1 MKDRILNFSFFLLIS
16 SFLFINISCSKK
28 TEENTNIPEDLY
40 GQYFMS
46 PDETYMKSLL
56 IIVDYDGIE
65 INYPNDEST
74 IEVVKKCVDIVMESD
89 RAIKGDI
96 GNSKLSKVADNH
108 YKTISSNDAHLEFKF
123 TNEALELSVYDGTQ
137 QVKSI
142 NLSKLGKWYW
152 KIS

>member
-1 MKDRILNFSFFLLIS
+1 MKDRILKFSFFLLIS
-16 SFLFINISCSKK
+16 TFLFVNIACSKK
-28 TEENTNIPEDLY
+28 TEKNTNIPEDLY

-96 GNSKLSKVADNH
+96 GNSKLSQVADNH
-108 YKTISSNDAHLEFKF
+108 YKTISKNDAHLEFKF
-123 TNEALELSVYDGTQ
+123 TNEALELSVFDGTQ
-137 QVKSI
+137 QVNSI
-142 NLSKLGKWYW
+142 SLRKLGK
-152 KIS
+152 

>member
-1 MKDRILNFSFFLLIS
+1 MKGRILKFSFFLLIS

-28 TEENTNIPEDLY
+28 TEKNTSIPEDLY

-46 PDETYMKSLL
+46 ADETYMKSLL

-96 GNSKLSKVADNH
+96 GNNKLSKVADNH
-108 YKTISSNDAHLEFKF
+108 YKTVSKNDAHLEFKF
-123 TNEALELSVYDGTQ
+123 TNEALELSVFDGTQ
-137 QVKSI
+137 QVNSI
-142 NLSKLGKWYW
+142 SLRKLGK
-152 KIS
+152 

>member
-1 MKDRILNFSFFLLIS
+1 MKGRILKFSFFLLIS
-16 SFLFINISCSKK
+16 TFLFVNIACFKK
-28 TEENTNIPEDLY
+28 TEKNTNIPEELY

-96 GNSKLSKVADNH
+96 GNSKLSKAADNH

-142 NLSKLGKWYW
+142 NLSKLGK
-152 KIS
+152 

>member
-1 MKDRILNFSFFLLIS
+1 MKGRILIFSFFLLIS

-28 TEENTNIPEDLY
+28 TEKNTNIPEDLY

-46 PDETYMKSLL
+46 VDETYMKSLL
-56 IIVDYDGIE
+56 IIVGYDGIE

-96 GNSKLSKVADNH
+96 GNNKLSKVADNH

-123 TNEALELSVYDGTQ
+123 TNGVLELSVYNGTQ
-137 QVKSI
+137 QVNSI
-142 NLSKLGKWYW
+142 SLRKLGK
-152 KIS
+152 

>member
-1 MKDRILNFSFFLLIS
+1 MKGRILKFSFFLLIS
-16 SFLFINISCSKK
+16 TFLFVNIACSKK
-28 TEENTNIPEDLY
+28 QKKNTNIPKDLY

-74 IEVVKKCVDIVMESD
+74 IEIVKKCVDIVMESD

-108 YKTISSNDAHLEFKF
+108 YKTVSANDAHLEFKF
-123 TNEALELSVYDGTQ
+123 TNETLELYVYDGTQ
-137 QVKSI
+137 QVNSI
-142 NLSKLGKWYW
+142 SLHKLGK
-152 KIS
+152 

>member
-1 MKDRILNFSFFLLIS
+1 MKGRILKFSFFLLIS

-28 TEENTNIPEDLY
+28 TEKNTNIPEDLY

-46 PDETYMKSLL
+46 VDETYMKSLL
-56 IIVDYDGIE
+56 IIVGYDGIE

-89 RAIKGDI
+89 RAVKGDI
-96 GNSKLSKVADNH
+96 GNNKLSKVADNH
-108 YKTISSNDAHLEFKF
+108 YKTVSANDAYLEFKF
-123 TNEALELSVYDGTQ
+123 TNETLELYVYDGTQ

-142 NLSKLGKWYW
+142 NLSKLGK
-152 KIS
+152 

>member
-1 MKDRILNFSFFLLIS
+1 MKKTIFLFTLLILIS
-16 SFLFINISCSKK
+16 LFINISCSKK
-28 TEENTNIPEDLY
+28 AEKKTNIPADLY

-46 PDETYMKSLL
+46 ADETYMKSLL

-65 INYPNDEST
+65 INYPNDESA
-74 IEVVKKCVDIVMESD
+74 IEVVKKCVDVVMESD

-96 GNSKLSKVADNH
+96 GNSKLSKVSDNY
-108 YKTISSNDAHLEFKF
+108 YKTISANDAYLEFKF
-123 TNEALELSVYDGTQ
+123 TNEGLEMSIYDGTQ

-152 KIS
+152 IIS

>member
-1 MKDRILNFSFFLLIS
+1 MKGRILKFSFFLLIS

-28 TEENTNIPEDLY
+28 TEKNTNIPEDLY

-142 NLSKLGKWYW
+142 NLSKLGK
-152 KIS
+152 

>member
-1 MKDRILNFSFFLLIS
+1 MKGRILKFSFFLLIS
-16 SFLFINISCSKK
+16 TFLFVNISCSKK
-28 TEENTNIPEDLY
+28 TEKNTNIPEDLY

-46 PDETYMKSLL
+46 ADETYMKSLL

-108 YKTISSNDAHLEFKF
+108 YKTISKNDAHLEFKF
-123 TNEALELSVYDGTQ
+123 TSEALELSVYNGTQ
-137 QVKSI
+137 QVNSI
-142 NLSKLGKWYW
+142 SLHKLGK
-152 KIS
+152 

>member
-1 MKDRILNFSFFLLIS
+1 MKGRILIFSFFLLIS

-96 GNSKLSKVADNH
+96 GNNKLSKVADNH

-123 TNEALELSVYDGTQ
+123 TNGVLELSVYNGTQ
-137 QVKSI
+137 QVNSI
-142 NLSKLGKWYW
+142 SLRKLGK
-152 KIS
+152 

>member
-1 MKDRILNFSFFLLIS
+1 MKGRILIFSFFLLIS

-46 PDETYMKSLL
+46 PDETYMKSVYV
-56 IIVDYDGIE
+56 IVGYEGLE
-65 INYPNDEST
+65 IDYPNDEST

-123 TNEALELSVYDGTQ
+123 TNEALELSVYNGTQ
-137 QVKSI
+137 QVNSI
-142 NLSKLGKWYW
+142 SLRKLGK
-152 KIS
+152 

>member
-1 MKDRILNFSFFLLIS
+1 MKGRILNFSFFLLIS

-46 PDETYMKSLL
+46 ADETYMKSLL

-96 GNSKLSKVADNH
+96 GNSKLSQVADNH
-108 YKTISSNDAHLEFKF
+108 YKTISKNDAHLEFKF
-123 TNEALELSVYDGTQ
+123 TNEALELSVYNGTQ
-137 QVKSI
+137 QVNSI
-142 NLSKLGKWYW
+142 SLRKLGK
-152 KIS
+152 

>member
-1 MKDRILNFSFFLLIS
+1 MNSSILKFSFFLLIS
-16 SFLFINISCSKK
+16 SFLFVNISCSKK
-28 TEENTNIPEDLY
+28 TEKNTNIPEDLY

-96 GNSKLSKVADNH
+96 GNSKLSQVADNH

-123 TNEALELSVYDGTQ
+123 TNEALELSVYNGTQ
-137 QVKSI
+137 QVNSI
-142 NLSKLGKWYW
+142 SLRKLGK
-152 KIS
+152 

>member
-1 MKDRILNFSFFLLIS
+1 MKGRILNFSLFLLIS

-46 PDETYMKSLL
+46 ADETYMKSVYV
-56 IIVDYDGIE
+56 IVGYEGLE
-65 INYPNDEST
+65 IDYPNDEST

-142 NLSKLGKWYW
+142 NLSKLGK
-152 KIS
+152 

>member
-1 MKDRILNFSFFLLIS
+1 MKGSILKFSFFLLIS
-16 SFLFINISCSKK
+16 SFLFVNISCSKK
-28 TEENTNIPEDLY
+28 TEKNTNMPEDLY

-46 PDETYMKSLL
+46 VDETYMKSFL
-56 IIVDYDGIE
+56 IIVGYDGIE

-96 GNSKLSKVADNH
+96 VNNKLSKVSDNH
-108 YKTISSNDAHLEFKF
+108 YKTISANDAYLEFKF
-123 TNEALELSVYDGTQ
+123 TNETLELYVYDGTQ

-142 NLSKLGKWYW
+142 NLSKLGK
-152 KIS
+152 

>member
-1 MKDRILNFSFFLLIS
+1 MKGRILKFSFFLLIS
-16 SFLFINISCSKK
+16 TFLFVNISCSKK
-28 TEENTNIPEDLY
+28 TEKNTNIPEDLY

-96 GNSKLSKVADNH
+96 VNNKLSKVSDNH
-108 YKTISSNDAHLEFKF
+108 YKTISANDAHIEFKF
-123 TNEALELSVYDGTQ
+123 TNEVLEMSVYDGTQ

-142 NLSKLGKWYW
+142 NLSKLGK
-152 KIS
+152 

>member
-1 MKDRILNFSFFLLIS
+1 
-16 SFLFINISCSKK
+16 
-28 TEENTNIPEDLY
+28 
-40 GQYFMS
+40 
-46 PDETYMKSLL
+46 
-56 IIVDYDGIE
+56 
-65 INYPNDEST
+65 
-74 IEVVKKCVDIVMESD
+74 MESD

-142 NLSKLGKWYW
+142 NLSKLGK
-152 KIS
+152 

>member
-1 MKDRILNFSFFLLIS
+1 MKGRILNFSFFLLIS

-28 TEENTNIPEDLY
+28 TEKNTNIPEDLY

-96 GNSKLSKVADNH
+96 GNNKLSKVADNH

-123 TNEALELSVYDGTQ
+123 TNGVLELSVYNGTQ
-137 QVKSI
+137 QVNSI
-142 NLSKLGKWYW
+142 SLRKLGK
-152 KIS
+152 

>member
-1 MKDRILNFSFFLLIS
+1 MKGRILKFSFFLLIS
-16 SFLFINISCSKK
+16 SFLFINTACSKK
-28 TEENTNIPEDLY
+28 TEKNTNIPEDLY

-46 PDETYMKSLL
+46 ADETYMKSFL
-56 IIVDYDGIE
+56 IIVGYDGIE

-108 YKTISSNDAHLEFKF
+108 YKTISKNDAHLEFKF
-123 TNEALELSVYDGTQ
+123 TSEGLEMSVYDGTQ
-137 QVKSI
+137 QVNSI
-142 NLSKLGKWYW
+142 SLSKLGK
-152 KIS
+152 